1 MSVVGS
7 TGDLGFGD
15 YQSTTLTPGFQRLS
29 TTTNAG
35 GGMGPLDLGGKSD
48 KAYAVITVAVLWT
61 DHSSQQA
68 GNSVSELCIT
78 LRRLARDALD
88 KVGTGMLNFLHNTR
102 TINMPLPYVF

>member
-1 MSVVGS
+1 MSGAKREGEARMELFDPSLSPSKPATFSGVAERIVSKVVCVTFWMFMSVVGS

-48 KAYAVITVAVLWT
+48 KADPVMMVIIF
-61 DHSSQQA
+61 D
-68 GNSVSELCIT
+68 
-78 LRRLARDALD
+78 
-88 KVGTGMLNFLHNTR
+88 
-102 TINMPLPYVF
+102 